1 MGDIIGVARCNLF
14 HYNGRE
20 KEMNSMKIRE
30 RTKRGILYILALL
43 LLATGCSTSSRQ
55 KSPLADGSF
64 LRVDYV
70 DVGQADFIILECDGK
85 VMTIDGG
92 NLNDSGIVQSC
103 LKNRGIETVDTVI
116 ITHPHEDHYGGV
128 KTIFDYAEV
137 KNVYCPSI
145 DCDTSIFRSLLK
157 AIEAEGLEV
166 KTPVPGEMFTFG
178 GATVQIFGPVK
189 SVYEDINDLSMVVK
203 VTYGESTFLF
213 TGDAEQV
220 AESDILRAGFDVS
233 ADVLKVG
240 HHGSAS
246 STSYVWLKAVA
257 PKYAVISS
265 DRVEKPEYN
274 HPHEIVVSRLR
285 DADVTVYRT
294 DLQGTITCIT
304 DGSEYA
310 FMVQKNPNADTLY
323 DAGAG
328 GNH

>member
-1 MGDIIGVARCNLF
+1 MNL
-14 HYNGRE
+14 
-20 KEMNSMKIRE
+20 KKKILCLS
-30 RTKRGILYILALL
+30 LYILSLL
-43 LLATGCSTSSRQ
+43 LIISGCVRSSRDA
-55 KSPLADGSF
+55 ADRAF
-64 LRVDYV
+64 LRVDYI
-70 DVGQADFIILECDGK
+70 DVGQADFILLECEGK
-85 VMTIDGG
+85 YMTIDGG
-92 NLNDSGIVQSC
+92 NLNDSGIVQSY
-103 LKNRGIETVDTVI
+103 LKSRGIETVDTVI

-137 KNVYCPSI
+137 KQVYCPSI

-189 SVYEDINDLSMVVK
+189 SAYEDINDLSMVVK

-213 TGDAEQV
+213 TGDAEAV
-220 AESDILRAGFDVS
+220 AENDILLAGFDVS

-246 STSYVWLKAVA
+246 STSYVWLKAIA
-257 PKYAVISS
+257 PQYAVISS

-285 DADVTVYRT
+285 DADVSVYRT
-294 DLQGTITCIT
+294 DLQGTVTCIT
-304 DGSEYA
+304 DGSGYA
-310 FMVQKNPNADTLY
+310 FMVEKNPDADTLY
-323 DAGAG
+323 DAGEG